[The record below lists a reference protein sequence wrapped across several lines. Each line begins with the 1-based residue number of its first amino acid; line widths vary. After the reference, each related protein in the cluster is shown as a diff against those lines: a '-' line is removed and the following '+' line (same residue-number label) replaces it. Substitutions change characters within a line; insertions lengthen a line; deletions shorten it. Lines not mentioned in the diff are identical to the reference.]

1 MSGKIHILSEDIRN
15 KISAGEVVERP
26 ASVVKELMENSLD
39 SGATELFITI
49 ENGGHSLIQ
58 VLDNGHGISPD
69 DLPVAVQR
77 YTTSKIQGVN
87 DLFKIDTLGFRGE
100 ALASIASVSEMVVHS
115 CDGNH
120 PGGKIIVKDGNI
132 SDVEPAPDI
141 SGTQISIRSL
151 FYNTPARRK
160 FLKSPKVELRK
171 IVETV
176 RQLSLGN
183 PECSVSLIAD
193 EKKLLQTQNETIVER
208 INSLFDTTYGDNLLK
223 VSMEKGDFNVTGHIG
238 NLNLV
243 RSRPGEQY
251 IFLNS
256 RFIKDRLL
264 NSAVYSGYQSLV
276 KRGEYPFFA
285 LNISMPV
292 DQVDVNVHP
301 MKTEVRFKDEWRIYH
316 VIKAAVTESLKDILE
331 TVPNFDK
338 EHSSITFGSGR
349 QTDSLPFQHN
359 PSQGD
364 SGVSNGHSQVPF
376 MGNRSQNP
384 EVEKAKNYASVLAEK
399 QEGVESLTS
408 GKIWQIHNKYILSP
422 VQSGMVV
429 IDQHVA
435 HERVLFEE
443 ALIAFEQNH
452 LPSQTLLFPEEM
464 TFSPD
469 EYSVLLDLLLY
480 LEKIGFRLKT
490 GENSKIILEA
500 VPSDMSL
507 GNEKTI
513 IRNILDHYLEHGKE
527 YSSNQERLAASY
539 ACHGAIKAGD
549 PLTFEEMQELINR
562 LFATDHPYYC
572 PHGRPIIV
580 QLSLEELDKR
590 FERI

>member
-39 SGATELFITI
+39 SGASELTITV
-49 ENGGHSLIQ
+49 ENGGHTLIQ
-58 VLDNGHGISPD
+58 VLDNGNGISPD
-69 DLPVAVQR
+69 DLPLAVQR
-77 YTTSKIQGVN
+77 YTTSKIQNVS
-87 DLFKIDTLGFRGE
+87 DLFQIDTLGFRGE
-100 ALASIASVSEMVVHS
+100 ALSSIASVSEMVLHS
-115 CDGNH
+115 CDGDH
-120 PGGKIIVKDGNI
+120 SGGKVIVKDGII
-132 SDVEPAPDI
+132 SDTEPAPDI
-141 SGTQISIRSL
+141 DGTQISIRSL

-183 PECSVSLIAD
+183 PESNVTLIAD
-193 EKKLLQTQNETIVER
+193 GKTLLQTQNEDLTER
-208 INSLFDTTYGDNLLK
+208 INSLFDPTYGENLLP
-223 VSMEKGDFNVTGHIG
+223 VSMDKGDFNIKGFIG

-243 RSRPGEQY
+243 RSRPGEQF

-264 NSAVYSGYQSLV
+264 NSAVYSGFQSLV
-276 KRGEYPFFA
+276 KRGEYPFFV
-285 LNISMPV
+285 LNITIPV

-316 VIKAAVTESLKDILE
+316 VIKAAVMESLKEILD
-331 TVPNFDK
+331 TVPSFERGK
-338 EHSSITFGSGR
+338 SSFLFNTGQ
-349 QTDSLPFQHN
+349 QTDSFPFQN
-359 PSQGD
+359 KPPEGYG
-364 SGVSNGHSQVPF
+364 GVSNGHSHVPF
-376 MGNRSQNP
+376 MENKDQNS
-384 EVEKAKNYASVLAEK
+384 ELEKAKNYASVLAEK
-399 QEGVESLTS
+399 REDMDPLTS
-408 GKIWQIHNKYILSP
+408 GKIWQIHDKYILSP
-422 VQSGMVV
+422 IQSGMVV

-443 ALIAFEQNH
+443 ALRAFEKNH

-469 EYSVLLDLLLY
+469 EYSVLLDLLPY
-480 LEKIGFRLKT
+480 LEKIGFRLKE
-490 GENSKIILEA
+490 GDNSNIMLEA

-527 YSSNQERLAASY
+527 YSSTQERLAASY

-549 PLTFEEMQELINR
+549 PLTFEEMQELVSR
-562 LFATDHPYYC
+562 LFATEHPYYC

-580 QLSLEELDKR
+580 RLSLEELDKR